1 MSEGGLTMGKKF
13 MVMAYIL
20 MFITLPLMVMSCAK
34 KGIQTNQA
42 TSEDGTLD
50 AEVIEDDNVIGDINA
65 EGTLTEEEMAS
76 QEQEKKALAV
86 KEEFVDENIYFE
98 FDSATLTIEAQE
110 ILRKKAHWLEKNPD
124 VVIVIEGHCDNRGTE
139 AYNLALG
146 ERRAESAKAF
156 LTDLGIDVTK
166 IMTISY
172 GEERPINP
180 DDTEEAWANN
190 RRASFVIQ

>member
-20 MFITLPLMVMSCAK
+20 MLITLPLMVMSCAK